1 METTQTETTQTAA
14 KPSESFSGF
23 DETLDKALN
32 GASFDKPEATK
43 PQAPTPEPSKPEAVK
58 QEPSA
63 PKPEATQSQD
73 ESKFLTPP
81 SLLDKLGKIG
91 TPAEANESKP
101 NTQNESEDLE
111 KSPENLNPSAQTAF
125 AKLTKELRDAKSKLK
140 EFEAKISARTEVV
153 EDKGGN
159 LETDSQLNK
168 LQKQLEQFKAEREEL
183 EADLRLNRVESTR
196 EYKVNIGDPIRAAK
210 QTISD
215 IAKAYELRDSG
226 ILDTLSETDGAKR
239 RAMLKELT
247 SEMDPVD
254 ALTVRTKI
262 DDLLLL
268 NGKRD
273 EMIKDSQR
281 MLEEIS
287 KREEEQ
293 EKAQRAKYDLDA
305 KNAFGEVWSLF
316 EKELPLVQKV
326 DGNDQWN
333 KMVDGLRAE
342 AERLDSEPLDHK
354 RRAALTFQAVTLPLV
369 VQVFNDYVQ
378 KTNKEM
384 SSLRAS
390 LGDYRKATP
399 SAGSG
404 QTPDKSDKK
413 DSRLSFLD
421 AIEKGG

>member
-1 METTQTETTQTAA
+1 METTQTETTQTTA
-14 KPSESFSGF
+14 KAPESFSSF
-23 DETLDKALN
+23 AETLDKALS
-32 GASFDKPEATK
+32 AATFDKPEPIKT
-43 PQAPTPEPSKPEAVK
+43 QAPTPEPAKTETATQETPAQKPEA
-58 QEPSA
+58 A
-63 PKPEATQSQD
+63 PAPAKED
-73 ESKFLTPP
+73 SKFLTPP

-91 TPAEANESKP
+91 VPGEAGDTAP
-101 NTQNESEDLE
+101 TAQNETGDLE
-111 KSPENLNPSAQTAF
+111 KTPENLNTSAQTAF

-140 EFEAKISARTEVV
+140 EFESKISARTEVV
-153 EDKGGN
+153 EDKGGDV
-159 LETDSQLNK
+159 ETDSQLNK
-168 LQKQLEQFKAEREEL
+168 LQKQLEEFKAEREEL
-183 EADLRLNRVESTR
+183 ESELRLSRVEATR
-196 EYKVNIGDPIRAAK
+196 EYKVNIGDPTRAAK

-215 IAKAYELRDSG
+215 IAKSYELRESG
-226 ILDTLSETDGAKR
+226 ILDTLSEVDGAKR

-247 SEMDPVD
+247 SDMDPVD

-262 DDLLLL
+262 DELLVL
-268 NGKRD
+268 NGKRE
-273 EMIKDSQR
+273 EMVKDSQR
-281 MLEEIS
+281 ILEEIS
-287 KREEEQ
+287 KQEQEQ
-293 EKAQRAKYDLDA
+293 EKAQRAKFDLEA

-316 EKELPLVQKV
+316 EKELPLIQKV
-326 DGNDQWN
+326 EGNDQWN

-413 DSRLSFLD
+413 DPALSFLD
-421 AIEKGG
+421 AIG

>member
-1 METTQTETTQTAA
+1 METAQTETTQTAA

-23 DETLDKALN
+23 AETLDKALN
-32 GASFDKPEATK
+32 GATFDKPEPVKT
-43 PQAPTPEPSKPEAVK
+43 QAPAPAPVKPETAK
-58 QEPSA
+58 QEASA
-63 PKPEATQSQD
+63 QRPEAAPAKED
-73 ESKFLTPP
+73 NKFLTPP
-81 SLLDKLGKIG
+81 SLLDRLGKIG
-91 TPAEANESKP
+91 TPEQEGDSAPTSQTEAG
-101 NTQNESEDLE
+101 DLE
-111 KSPENLNPSAQTAF
+111 KTPENLNTSAQTAF

-140 EFEAKISARTEVV
+140 EFEAKIAARTDVV

-168 LQKQLEQFKAEREEL
+168 LQKQLEEFKAEREEL

-215 IAKAYELRDSG
+215 IAKAYELRDTG

-293 EKAQRAKYDLDA
+293 EKAQRAKYDLEA

-326 DGNDQWN
+326 EGNEPWN
-333 KMVDGLRAE
+333 KMVDGLKAE

-369 VQVFNDYVQ
+369 VQVFNDYVV
-378 KTNKEM
+378 KTNKELTSLR
-384 SSLRAS
+384 SSL
-390 LGDYRKATP
+390 GEYRKATP

-404 QTPDKSDKK
+404 QTPDKNEPK
-413 DSRLSFLD
+413 DPKLSFLD
-421 AIEKGG
+421 AIG

>member
-1 METTQTETTQTAA
+1 METTQTETTQTTA

-23 DETLDKALN
+23 AETLDKALN
-32 GASFDKPEATK
+32 GATFDKPEPVKT
-43 PQAPTPEPSKPEAVK
+43 QAPAPAPVKPETAR
-58 QEPSA
+58 QEAPA
-63 PKPEATQSQD
+63 PKPEAAPAKE

-91 TPAEANESKP
+91 TPDEAGDIAP
-101 NTQNESEDLE
+101 TPQNEAGELE
-111 KSPENLNPSAQTAF
+111 KTPENLNTSAQTAF

-140 EFEAKISARTEVV
+140 EFESKISARTEVV

-159 LETDSQLNK
+159 IETDSQLNK
-168 LQKQLEQFKAEREEL
+168 LQKQLEEFKAEREEL
-183 EADLRLNRVESTR
+183 ESELRLSRVESTR
-196 EYKVNIGDPIRAAK
+196 EYKVNIGDPTRAAQ
-210 QTISD
+210 QTILD
-215 IAKAYELRDSG
+215 IAKSYELRGSG
-226 ILDTLSETDGAKR
+226 ILDTLGEVDGAKR

-262 DDLLLL
+262 DELLVL
-268 NGKRD
+268 NGKRE
-273 EMIKDSQR
+273 EMVKDSQR
-281 MLEEIS
+281 ILDEIS
-287 KREEEQ
+287 KQEEEQ
-293 EKAQRAKYDLDA
+293 QKAQRAKFDLEA

-326 DGNDQWN
+326 DGNEQWN

-354 RRAALTFQAVTLPLV
+354 RRAALTYQAVTLPLV

-413 DSRLSFLD
+413 DSKLSFLD
-421 AIEKGG
+421 AIG